1 MQREHS
7 SLPVRRR
14 FRLIEFI
21 KREIGVRE
29 HFGHHQNLNR
39 VHREGGAEPQPLPFF
54 A

>member
-21 KREIGVRE
+21 KREIGF
-29 HFGHHQNLNR
+29 HMDSGDNR
-39 VHREGGAEPQPLPFF
+39 SRNNNRDVEDNAP
-54 A
+54 